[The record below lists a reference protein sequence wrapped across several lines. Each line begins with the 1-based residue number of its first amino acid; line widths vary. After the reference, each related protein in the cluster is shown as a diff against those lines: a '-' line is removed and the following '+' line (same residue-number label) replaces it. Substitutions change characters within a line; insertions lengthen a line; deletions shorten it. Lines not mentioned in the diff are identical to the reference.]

1 VHFSGSAETSSPGK
15 QLSTTKIRKPLTVR
29 KALFGRESVCFQCMD
44 EWKAWQPSST
54 LMYASVHRRTFLR
67 REHAHRLFEEPRTS
81 VSGHRGR
88 TGASLDLGA
97 MLAGSFD
104 SNLSKMRAFSDR
116 PLTALGLARSGRQ
129 PIAIFRKRFFF
140 LEKND

>member
-1 VHFSGSAETSSPGK
+1 MHGCMEIMTNKQHPFWARPCTAAHFCGA
-15 QLSTTKIRKPLTVR
+15 STHI
-29 KALFGRESVCFQCMD
+29 GQ
-44 EWKAWQPSST
+44 
-54 LMYASVHRRTFLR
+54 
-67 REHAHRLFEEPRTS
+67 FEEPRTR

-88 TGASLDLGA
+88 TGAALDLGA
-97 MLAGSFD
+97 TLAGSFD

-140 LEKND
+140 LEKNGSNSTYTYPTGKESLDFPVID